1 MRKNRTMIAAFLIPA
16 LLTFGVA
23 FLYPVVRT
31 IIMSFFSMESVTAS
45 TDEWMFVGIDNYQ
58 RIWNTDIFITSLLNI
73 QKIWVVGG
81 LIVLSVSLLLAI
93 ILTNGVKAK
102 SFFRA
107 AIYLPNI
114 ISAVALATM
123 WIQYVFNVKY
133 GLLHRIFEALGA
145 VELANVNWLGSDMKF
160 WAMLVAYCFGAVG
173 YYMLIFLSGIER
185 IPGDLYEAATI
196 DGAGKVRQFFSITL
210 PLLKGVIKTNLTF
223 WSVHTITFYI
233 WSKMFSP
240 IESESSTITP
250 IVYMMNIVF
259 GSKGITDRDAGR
271 GAAIAVSVAIL
282 VLIAFFLFNKLIK
295 EEKVEY

>member
-1 MRKNRTMIAAFLIPA
+1 MTKRKGMIVAFLLPA
-16 LLTFGVA
+16 LITFGIA
-23 FLYPVVRT
+23 FLYPVIRT
-31 IIMSFFSMESVTAS
+31 VIMSFFSVESVTAG
-45 TDEWMFVGIDNYQ
+45 TDEWVFVGIGNFT
-58 RIWNTDIFITSLLNI
+58 RIWGTGVFHISMLNI
-73 QKIWVVGG
+73 LKIWVVGG
-81 LIVLSVSLLLAI
+81 AIVLAVALLFAI
-93 ILTNGVKAK
+93 ILSSGIRFK

-133 GLLHRIFEALGA
+133 GLLHRLFETLG
-145 VELANVNWLGSDMKF
+145 LDNLSNLNWLNSDMKF

-185 IPGDLYEAATI
+185 IPQDLYEAATI

-210 PLLKGVIKTNLTF
+210 PLLKGVLKTALTF
-223 WSVHTITFYI
+223 WTVHTITFFI

-240 IESESSTITP
+240 IESENSTITP

-271 GAAIAVSVAIL
+271 GAAIGVSMAVL
-282 VLIAFFLFNKLIK
+282 VLLAFFLFNKLIH
-295 EEKVEY
+295 EEDVEY

>member
-1 MRKNRTMIAAFLIPA
+1 MKKNRAMIAAFLIPA
-16 LLTFGVA
+16 LLAFGVT

-45 TDEWMFVGIDNYQ
+45 SEEWAFVGLENYQ
-58 RIWNTDIFITSLLNI
+58 RIWSTEIFLTSLWNI
-73 QKIWVVGG
+73 FKIWLVGG
-81 LIVLSVSLLLAI
+81 LVVLSLALLMAI
-93 ILTNGVKAK
+93 ILTSGIRFK
-102 SFFRA
+102 SFFSA
-107 AIYLPNI
+107 AIYLPNS

-133 GLLHRIFEALGA
+133 GLIHNFFEMIGA
-145 VELANVNWLGSDMKF
+145 DELANVNWLGSDMKF
-160 WAMLVAYCFGAVG
+160 WAMLIAYCFGAVG

-185 IPGDLYEAATI
+185 IPTDLYEAATI
-196 DGAGKVRQFFSITL
+196 DGAGKVRQFFSMTL

-223 WSVHTITFYI
+223 WSVHTITFFV
-233 WSKMFSP
+233 WSKVFSP

-271 GAAIAVSVAIL
+271 GAAIGVSMAIL
-282 VLIAFFLFNKLIK
+282 VLVVFFFFNKLIK
-295 EEKVEY
+295 EEDVEY